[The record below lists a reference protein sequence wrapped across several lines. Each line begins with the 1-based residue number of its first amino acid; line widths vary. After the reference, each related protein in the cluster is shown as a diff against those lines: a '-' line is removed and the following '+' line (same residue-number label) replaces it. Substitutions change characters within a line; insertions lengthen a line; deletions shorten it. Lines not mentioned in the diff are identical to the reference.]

1 MRGLVWFRNDLRLHD
16 NEALHQA
23 TQTCDELLCV
33 YCIDTREFA
42 NTPYG
47 FKKMGPYRLQF
58 LLETLEYLKASLQSI
73 GGDLLVYTENPE
85 QALPQLL
92 AAYNIEHLFFQ
103 YQVGTEEAATE
114 TKIVDY
120 CRVHN
125 IQTSINNG
133 ATLFHKDDIPFKLT
147 SLPNIFTDFRKATEK
162 SSTVRSLFPSPTN
175 VVSIT
180 TAEPSTIPT
189 SIELGFEIPKP
200 DPRAAIKFKGGEG
213 EALKRLQHYFWE
225 TEALKTYKETR
236 NELLG
241 ASYSSKFSAWL
252 ALGCISPRTIYWE
265 IKKFEQD
272 VVANSSTYWLIFEL
286 LWRDYF
292 HFVAQKY
299 GNLLFQKGGIKQQPQ
314 EWSTNLAL
322 FENWRTGNT
331 GVAFIDANMRE
342 LLHTGFMSN
351 RGRQNVASYL
361 VKDLKLDWRMGAA
374 WFEHCLIDYDVASNY
389 GNWSYIAGIGNDP
402 REDRY
407 FNIPTQVAK
416 YDPEGKYVR
425 HWLG

>member
-1 MRGLVWFRNDLRLHD
+1 MKGLVWFRNDLRLHD
-16 NEALHQA
+16 NEALHLAAQS
-23 TQTCDELLCV
+23 CEELLCV
-33 YCIDTREFA
+33 YCIDPREFDE
-42 NTPYG
+42 TPYG
-47 FKKMGPYRLQF
+47 FTKTGPYRIQF
-58 LLETLEYLKASLQSI
+58 LLETLHQLKTALQSI
-73 GGDLLVYTENPE
+73 GGDLLVLTDKPENAIPKLLTEHRIR
-85 QALPQLL
+85 
-92 AAYNIEHLFFQ
+92 YLFFHHQ
-103 YQVGTEEAATE
+103 AGTEEAE
-114 TKIVDY
+114 TVDNINRCCNANQIV
-120 CRVHN
+120 VN
-125 IQTSINNG
+125 VAQG
-133 ATLFHKDDIPFKLT
+133 ATLFHILDIPFSLG
-147 SLPNIFTDFRKATEK
+147 SLPNIFTEFRKTTEK
-162 SSTVRSLFPSPTN
+162 NSRIRPAYVAPQFITSIKIDGANNIPTPSDLGF
-175 VVSIT
+175 
-180 TAEPSTIPT
+180 TIP
-189 SIELGFEIPKP
+189 EP
-200 DPRAAIKFKGGEG
+200 DPRAAILFKGGED
-213 EALKRLQHYFWE
+213 EAIKRLKHYVWDTQAIKE
-225 TEALKTYKETR
+225 YKETR
-236 NELLG
+236 NGLLG
-241 ASYSSKFSAWL
+241 IDYSSKFSAWL

-292 HFVAQKY
+292 HFVAMKY
-299 GNLLFQKGGIKQQPQ
+299 RKLLFRAGGIKQKPLYYISN
-314 EWSTNLAL
+314 EAL